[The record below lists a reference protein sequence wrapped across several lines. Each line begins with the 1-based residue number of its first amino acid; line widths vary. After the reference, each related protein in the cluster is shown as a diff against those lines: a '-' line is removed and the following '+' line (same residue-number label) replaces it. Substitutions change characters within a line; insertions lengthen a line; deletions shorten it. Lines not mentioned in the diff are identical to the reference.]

1 MIDRHL
7 KKELKLFYSA
17 PAPLRKRA
25 FLRRFPQRGI
35 SCQKFILQQAGYIRK
50 WVWLISFAAF
60 ALGMAGSILLDKRLL
75 WICSAM
81 MPVAA
86 LSAMTENTRSALHR
100 MEELEMACRFSL
112 KSVLMA
118 RMGIVGVLH
127 LLFLGAAVPLIWK
140 ADLFAFLRTGVYL
153 FMPYLLTTFLC
164 LAVTRR
170 VRGGESLY
178 ACMGIAVL
186 VSGVYFYLQ
195 YTAAFLFHAKYFQ
208 WQLAALL
215 LLVFATAREYRKK
228 LYQTEELTWNLSQT
242 D

>member
-1 MIDRHL
+1 MIDRRL
-7 KKELKLFYSA
+7 KEELKSFYSA
-17 PAPLRKRA
+17 PAPLKKQA
-25 FLRRFPQRGI
+25 FLRRLPQRGI

-50 WVWLISFAAF
+50 WVWLVSLAAF

-75 WICSAM
+75 LTCSAM
-81 MPVAA
+81 MPIAA
-86 LSAMTENTRSALHR
+86 LAAMTESTRSALYQ

-112 KSVLMA
+112 KSVLLA
-118 RMGIVGVLH
+118 RMGIMGILH
-127 LLFLGAAVPLIWK
+127 LLFLGATVPLIWK
-140 ADLFAFLRTGVYL
+140 VDLFAFLRAGVYL

-178 ACMGIAVL
+178 VCMGISVL
-186 VSGVYFYLQ
+186 VIGLYFFLQ
-195 YTAAFLFHAKYFQ
+195 YTAAFLFHAKYFY

-215 LLVFATAREYRKK
+215 LLVFATAKEYKRKII
-228 LYQTEELTWNLSQT
+228 QTEELTWNLSQT